1 MLTIGFL
8 AIIFALLALVGVFA
22 LMAKDQNRKGQSG
35 SANAAGSAKQ
45 GRASGLD

>member
-8 AIIFALLALVGVFA
+8 AIIFVLLALVGVFA

-35 SANAAGSAKQ
+35 AQNAGGSAKQ

>member
-1 MLTIGFL
+1 MLTVGFL
-8 AIIFALLALVGVFA
+8 AIIFALLSLVGVFA

-35 SANAAGSAKQ
+35 SPNAGGAKQ